1 MFVFWTFKEGEI
13 NFLIEDILLFFIFS
27 CALIIVKA
35 KRLCIMVGK
44 YHGDKIDK
52 PMKMIWPKF
61 ATEVLQIMT
70 GIGEMALSKKHHL

>member
-1 MFVFWTFKEGEI
+1 M
-13 NFLIEDILLFFIFS
+13 
-27 CALIIVKA
+27 IIVKA

-52 PMKMIWPKF
+52 PIKMIWPKF

-70 GIGEMALSKKHHL
+70 GIGEMALSKKHLSNRVHLEHEYIIKL